1 MSKLQSPT
9 SRLICLGSAR
19 ALTNAGPGD
28 TLLEFFPDDPYDG
41 EG

>member
-1 MSKLQSPT
+1 MSKLHLPT
-9 SRLICLGSAR
+9 SRLVCFGSAR

-28 TLLEFFPDDPYDG
+28 TFIEFLPNDPYDG